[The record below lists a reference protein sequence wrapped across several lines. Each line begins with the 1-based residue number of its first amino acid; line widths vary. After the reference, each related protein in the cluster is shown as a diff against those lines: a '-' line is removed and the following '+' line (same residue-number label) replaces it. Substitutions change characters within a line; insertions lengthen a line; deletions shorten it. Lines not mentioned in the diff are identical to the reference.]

1 MAPGEVAK
9 RGGGA
14 RVEPVESAR
23 VDVRWKLRFARRFRG
38 FVAYLDASDAAK
50 RAGGG
55 GAQGAVAAYAASDLG
70 HDAVYGALCRRLGVC
85 AAAARDDP
93 ATPWLRPGAACG
105 AAPRLARYENWAHH
119 AWPATREIKHALR
132 LTNEPNCT
140 LRPGHSCKRACYAK
154 NAADLASFDPAP
166 WHRAVDPA
174 LPRDV
179 GPWRAPLKVR

>member
-1 MAPGEVAK
+1 MQAN
-9 RGGGA
+9 
-14 RVEPVESAR
+14 
-23 VDVRWKLRFARRFRG
+23 
-38 FVAYLDASDAAK
+38 
-50 RAGGG
+50 
-55 GAQGAVAAYAASDLG
+55 
-70 HDAVYGALCRRLGVC
+70 C
-85 AAAARDDP
+85 
-93 ATPWLRPGAACG
+93 
-105 AAPRLARYENWAHH
+105 WAHH